1 MELYRKELKLAVIK
15 GLDESR
21 GSSNVTI
28 KLTHD
33 TSDEYIN
40 YTEQIHIRY
49 LFDNQVKEEILPTN
63 DTGFYIPGKPL
74 SHDGPIELAVHLIN
88 GDIELV
94 TNELSFIVKNA
105 PNGTTQVDPS
115 EFTWQQ
121 LVDQY
126 VNAKLET
133 FADKADMNKFKDDV
147 NANLSNQDKKITDL
161 QNTTKVSLDSQNT
174 KIDNFKSEV
183 NTSLSN
189 QNTSINQTTNAQNS
203 KIATLESRM
212 NTFTRLSEGSTTG
225 DAELQDIRV
234 GANGIT
240 YNNAGDAVRG
250 QYSQLKEDLAELNT
264 IRKKIKSIDGY
275 ISADGIIKQSTIS
288 KVYYFECEQNTLY
301 YFNANKIT
309 KLPDYENFI
318 IGELSND
325 VFIGAN
331 VGGIHSSKDL
341 VKTYAS
347 SGNAKYICFC
357 IPRISKN
364 VFFVEE
370 LYKIRQNQSDNNEI
384 NIIDNMRVS
393 FYDINNDGHYEEIII
408 ARDDD
413 FIITDYIEIT
423 NDTLL
428 FEYGYDNNGSLSAV
442 ACFDSNKKFLYC
454 YTIDNDRKISFK
466 SEVKYIIATVPK
478 IKGANISKND
488 GSIVFIYNDFNF
500 NYLKLKEKMDYIQ
513 NGSDYLHPI
522 FAFCSPL
529 ENQNEYI
536 AIRNDRISTLDYI
549 KTNGNSFKF
558 VIPKGLKMYLWQ
570 YRDDFSYIQS
580 GYGHEGIVTIKPI
593 GAYIRCSFK
602 TLDDSDISMDML
614 NDFSLSN
621 IDKSIIEEIPNT
633 YPEEVGY
640 RKSEQWVNLKWTPK
654 NKVPMQGG
662 ASYFPA
668 NIERIGMLYGEGAY
682 QDKRVGADVSL
693 RTFMT
698 AINNP
703 YSLMYTENTNE
714 NHSQS
719 AYGITYYGDYNSG
732 AYMGMSCNIFVYNV
746 LGSHITWSSF
756 ETDGGSAIDENIV
769 EKVYDQS
776 SHGLR
781 LMDIL
786 ATQGHVRIVSRLW
799 RNKRNVVKKI
809 QVSEIVGSG
818 AINVLYSDTEFD
830 SFLKNNNYRI
840 YRFKEL
846 YKNIDYE
853 QSPFVTLDDEDVLSY
868 TYNNDICTFA
878 GDYASF
884 AEGDLIH
891 INYEKGIYTSMQI
904 YKDDNLIDTIAIGE
918 GHDVDLTNKNY
929 SYGKYKARLT
939 DGTNH
944 SDFTYWEILNLEISL
959 NGEELTYSSENGRP
973 VFWSW
978 CEYRGWHKH
987 KHSLVGEDSHKTIN
1001 VGNRPDS
1008 TYKYIKVYVD
1018 GEYGRIARRLV
1029 VE

>member
-1 MELYRKELKLAVIK
+1 MSQNINTVDISNDANLEDYVLVSVNGSLRRVKVADLKELVDSTEDVVVVDTELSTTSVNPVQNKVITTELNK
-15 GLDESR
+15 KVN
-21 GSSNVTI
+21 SSNM
-28 KLTHD
+28 LTYQTKRD
-33 TSDEYIN
+33 NTLTTTSKEVVGAIN
-40 YTEQIHIRY
+40 E
-49 LFDNQVKEEILPTN
+49 
-63 DTGFYIPGKPL
+63 
-74 SHDGPIELAVHLIN
+74 
-88 GDIELV
+88 
-94 TNELSFIVKNA
+94 
-105 PNGTTQVDPS
+105 
-115 EFTWQQ
+115 
-121 LVDQY
+121 
-126 VNAKLET
+126 
-133 FADKADMNKFKDDV
+133 
-147 NANLSNQDKKITDL
+147 
-161 QNTTKVSLDSQNT
+161 NT
-174 KIDNFKSEV
+174 
-183 NTSLSN
+183 
-189 QNTSINQTTNAQNS
+189 TSINQ
-203 KIATLESRM
+203 
-212 NTFTRLSEGSTTG
+212 LSGGKADKSE
-225 DAELQDIRV
+225 V
-234 GANGIT
+234 
-240 YNNAGDAVRG
+240 
-250 QYSQLKEDLAELNT
+250 SQLKEDLAELNT

-275 ISADGIIKQSTIS
+275 ISADGIIKESTKS
-288 KVYYFECEQNTLY
+288 KVYYFECKKNTLY

-309 KLPDYENFI
+309 KLPDSENFI
-318 IGELSND
+318 IGESSND
-325 VFIGAN
+325 VFIGKN
-331 VGGIHSSKDL
+331 VEGIHLSKDL

-357 IPRISKN
+357 IPRISEN
-364 VFFVEE
+364 VIFVEE
-370 LYKIRQNQSDNNEI
+370 LCKIRQNQSDNNEI
-384 NIIDNMRVS
+384 NIIDNMKVNYYGSSDRNGM
-393 FYDINNDGHYEEIII
+393 ILRN
-408 ARDDD
+408 DD

-428 FEYGYDNNGSLSAV
+428 FEYGYDNNDLPLV
-442 ACFDSNKKFLYC
+442 ACFDSNKKFLYV
-454 YTIDNDRKISFK
+454 YGTANDRKISFK

-478 IKGANISKND
+478 IKGANISKTD
-488 GSIVFIYNDFNF
+488 GTIVFIYNDFNI
-500 NYLKLKEKMDYIQ
+500 NYLKMKEKIDYIQ
-513 NGSDYLHPI
+513 NGNNNLHPVLLFSSPIDDVDSYII
-522 FAFCSPL
+522 F
-529 ENQNEYI
+529 
-536 AIRNDRISTLDYI
+536 RNDRISTLDYI

-558 VIPKGLKMYLWQ
+558 VIPEGLKMYLWQ
-570 YRDDFSYIQS
+570 YRDDFSYIER
-580 GYGHEGIVTIKPI
+580 GYGHEGIVTIKPT
-593 GAYIRCSFK
+593 GAYIKCSFK

-614 NDFSLSN
+614 NDFSISEI
-621 IDKSIIEEIPNT
+621 IDESSVEEIPNT

-654 NKVPMQGG
+654 KRVPMQGG

-668 NIERIGMLYGEGAY
+668 NTERIGMLYGEGAY

-719 AYGITYYGDYNSG
+719 AYGVTYYGDYNSG

-746 LGSHITWSSF
+746 LGSPITWSSF

-786 ATQGHVRIVSRLW
+786 ATQGHVRVVSRLW
-799 RNKRNVVKKI
+799 RDNRNVVKKV

-818 AINVLYSDTEFD
+818 ARNILYSDTEFD
-830 SFLKNNNYRI
+830 KFLKNENYRI

-846 YKNIDYE
+846 FKNIDYE
-853 QSPFVTLDDEDVLSY
+853 QSPFVTLDGEELISY
-868 TYNNDICTFA
+868 DYNNDICTFA

-884 AEGDLIH
+884 AERDLIH

-904 YKDDNLIDTIAIGE
+904 YKDDILIDTITIGE

-944 SDFTYWEILNLEISL
+944 SDFTHFEILNLEISL
-959 NGEELTYSSENGRP
+959 NGKELTYSSENGRP

>member
-1 MELYRKELKLAVIK
+1 MGVRIQELPETTGINKEDVLIVEDGQGTKK
-15 GLDESR
+15 GTVQQLDEAL
-21 GSSNVTI
+21 GV
-28 KLTHD
+28 
-33 TSDEYIN
+33 
-40 YTEQIHIRY
+40 
-49 LFDNQVKEEILPTN
+49 
-63 DTGFYIPGKPL
+63 
-74 SHDGPIELAVHLIN
+74 
-88 GDIELV
+88 
-94 TNELSFIVKNA
+94 
-105 PNGTTQVDPS
+105 
-115 EFTWQQ
+115 
-121 LVDQY
+121 
-126 VNAKLET
+126 
-133 FADKADMNKFKDDV
+133 
-147 NANLSNQDKKITDL
+147 
-161 QNTTKVSLDSQNT
+161 
-174 KIDNFKSEV
+174 
-183 NTSLSN
+183 
-189 QNTSINQTTNAQNS
+189 
-203 KIATLESRM
+203 
-212 NTFTRLSEGSTTG
+212 
-225 DAELQDIRV
+225 
-234 GANGIT
+234 
-240 YNNAGDAVRG
+240 
-250 QYSQLKEDLAELNT
+250 SQLKGDLAELNT

-275 ISADGIIKQSTIS
+275 ISRDGIIKQSTVS

-309 KLPDYENFI
+309 KLPDGEEFV

-325 VFIGAN
+325 IFIGAN
-331 VGGIHSSKDL
+331 VRGFHSSEEL
-341 VKTYAS
+341 VKTYVS

-370 LYKIRQNQSDNNEI
+370 LYKMRQNQSDNNEI
-384 NIIDNMRVS
+384 NIIDNMMVS
-393 FYDINNDGHYEEIII
+393 FNYDSSNLEEII
-408 ARDDD
+408 ARNDD

-428 FEYGYDNNGSLSAV
+428 FEYGHKRAEIPSV
-442 ACFDSNKKFLYC
+442 ACFDSNKKFLYN
-454 YTIDNDRKISFK
+454 YEIRNDRKISFK

-522 FAFCSPL
+522 FAFCSPVDKIS
-529 ENQNEYI
+529 EYI
-536 AIRNDRISTLDYI
+536 IIRNDRISTLDYI

-580 GYGHEGIVTIKPI
+580 GYGYEGTVTIKPI
-593 GAYIRCSFK
+593 GAYIKCSFK

-614 NDFSLSN
+614 NDFSLSK
-621 IDKSIIEEIPNT
+621 IDESIIEEIPNT

-654 NKVPMQGG
+654 NKVPKQGG

-668 NIERIGMLYGEGAY
+668 NTERIGMLYGEGAY

-746 LGSHITWSSF
+746 LGSPITWSSF

-799 RNKRNVVKKI
+799 RDNRNVVKKV

-818 AINVLYSDTEFD
+818 ARNILYSDTEFD
-830 SFLKNNNYRI
+830 RFLKNENYRI

-853 QSPFVTLDDEDVLSY
+853 QSPFVTLDGEELISY
-868 TYNNDICTFA
+868 DYNNDICTFA

-904 YKDDNLIDTIAIGE
+904 YKDENLIDTIAIGE

>member
-1 MELYRKELKLAVIK
+1 MIELNIGLDGVPNSKRLQIGNKYENNDEVIKFILPIEFENYKKYVITVIKKNNEKVTKVFPITDNQFFVSTDITYISGNWSMYLMCRENEIDLEAEEIDISANNGEHVFISDGFIGVVSDSDIDKELVDNIPMDTNLHIVYEDLLKLKQELIDK
-15 GLDESR
+15 I
-21 GSSNVTI
+21 NTP
-28 KLTHD
+28 
-33 TSDEYIN
+33 TSY
-40 YTEQIHIRY
+40 
-49 LFDNQVKEEILPTN
+49 N
-63 DTGFYIPGKPL
+63 D
-74 SHDGPIELAVHLIN
+74 
-88 GDIELV
+88 
-94 TNELSFIVKNA
+94 
-105 PNGTTQVDPS
+105 
-115 EFTWQQ
+115 
-121 LVDQY
+121 LVD
-126 VNAKLET
+126 VP
-133 FADKADMNKFKDDV
+133 
-147 NANLSNQDKKITDL
+147 
-161 QNTTKVSLDSQNT
+161 TKVSQFENDKKYQTEEEVTALELKITEEINT
-174 KIDNFKSEV
+174 R
-183 NTSLSN
+183 
-189 QNTSINQTTNAQNS
+189 
-203 KIATLESRM
+203 ESAI
-212 NTFTRLSEGSTTG
+212 T
-225 DAELQDIRV
+225 ELK
-234 GANGIT
+234 G
-240 YNNAGDAVRG
+240 
-250 QYSQLKEDLAELNT
+250 DLAELNT

-275 ISADGIIKQSTIS
+275 IGVDGIIKQSTIS

-309 KLPDYENFI
+309 KLPDNENFV

-325 VFIGAN
+325 IFIGAN
-331 VGGIHSSKDL
+331 VGRIHSSTDL

-357 IPRISKN
+357 IPRISEN

-370 LYKIRQNQSDNNEI
+370 LYKMRQNQSDNNEI

-393 FYDINNDGHYEEIII
+393 FSDINNDGHFKEIFT
-408 ARDDD
+408 RDDD

-428 FEYGYDNNGSLSAV
+428 FEYGYNYNKLLAV
-442 ACFDSNKKFLYC
+442 ACFDSNKKLLYG
-454 YTIDNDRKISFK
+454 YLISNDRKISFK

-488 GSIVFIYNDFNF
+488 GSIVFIYNDFNL

-513 NGSDYLHPI
+513 NGSDYLHYI
-522 FAFCSPL
+522 FAFCSPTD
-529 ENQNEYI
+529 ETNEYI
-536 AIRNDRISTLDYI
+536 VIRNDRISTLDYI

-580 GYGHEGIVTIKPI
+580 GYGHDGIVTIKPI
-593 GAYIRCSFK
+593 GEYIKCSFK
-602 TLDDSDISMDML
+602 TLDGSDISMDML
-614 NDFSLSN
+614 NDFSLRK
-621 IDKSIIEEIPNT
+621 IDESIIEEIPST

-640 RKSEQWVNLKWTPK
+640 RKAEQWVNLKWTPK
-654 NKVPMQGG
+654 NKVPKQGG

-668 NIERIGMLYGEGAY
+668 NTERIGMLYAEGAY

-719 AYGITYYGDYNSG
+719 AYGVTYYGDYNSG

-746 LGSHITWSSF
+746 LGSPITWSSF

-904 YKDDNLIDTIAIGE
+904 YKDDNLIDTISIGE